1 MQQPDQL
8 HPGTTIGDTRA
19 LLAPAMTFNGFTQ
32 ELVLEGKVLF
42 EQIGERMENGPR
54 GVRGGLMNEGSQ
66 GRVLSA
72 RSSDQLVLP
81 TLVEPGQDRLFFG
94 AQLGL
99 ELFPQ
104 SAYCLLGIGESQ
116 VPSPAHAIRRARARS
131 RSWSEG
137 SIRNQ

>member
-1 MQQPDQL
+1 
-8 HPGTTIGDTRA
+8 
-19 LLAPAMTFNGFTQ
+19 MTLNGFPQ
-32 ELVLEGKVLF
+32 ELVLEAQVLF

-66 GRVLSA
+66 SGVFAA

-81 TLVEPGQDRLFFG
+81 LLVEPGQDRLFFG

-104 SAYCLLGIGESQ
+104 GSYCLLGIGE
-116 VPSPAHAIRRARARS
+116 PTGPIACAGNATC
-131 RSWSEG
+131 
-137 SIRNQ
+137 